1 MSSSL
6 GRAAPP
12 RTVQWTGLTHLLVV
26 YATWSSTYLAIRI
39 AVREGSGFPPFS
51 MACARFLV
59 AGLILL
65 VWSRIR
71 NGRIALTRRDLGFA
85 FVSGLLLMLGGNG
98 LVSWAEQ
105 RADSG
110 YAALLVAT
118 APIWVAMIEFT
129 LEQRRPT
136 PLLVAS
142 LAVGL
147 VGVGLLTTPAFL
159 GGIRL
164 DPVSVLALSFAPV
177 LWAVGSVV
185 QHRQVQGLDLYASS
199 GTQQVSGALGLAAAA
214 LLTGEPLP
222 HPTGEALLAW
232 GYLVVAGS
240 ILGFTSFIRTLQLLP
255 SSIAMTYA
263 YVNPVGA
270 VLLGWL
276 ILREPITAWTVA
288 GAALVL
294 LGIAGVFRARGG

>member
-1 MSSSL
+1 MSSLLARS
-6 GRAAPP
+6 APP
-12 RTVQWTGLTHLLVV
+12 RAIGWAGLSNLLVV

-59 AGLILL
+59 AGLVLL
-65 VWSRIR
+65 AWSRLL
-71 NGRIALTRRDLGFA
+71 NGRISLSRRDIGFALT
-85 FVSGLLLMLGGNG
+85 SGLLLMLGGNG

-118 APIWVAMIEFT
+118 APIWVAIIDSV
-129 LEQRRPT
+129 LERRPPT
-136 PLLVAS
+136 TLLVAS
-142 LAVGL
+142 LSVGL
-147 VGVGLLTTPAFL
+147 AGVGLLTAPALL
-159 GGIRL
+159 GGIHL
-164 DPVSVLALSFAPV
+164 DPVSVLALTIAPI
-177 LWAVGSVV
+177 LWAIGSVV
-185 QHRQVQGLDLYASS
+185 QHRQAHGLDPYASS
-199 GTQQVSGALGLAAAA
+199 GAQQVSGAFGLAVVA
-214 LLTGEPLP
+214 LLVGEPFP
-222 HPTGEALLAW
+222 HPTGEAWLAW

-255 SSIAMTYA
+255 SNIAMTYA

-276 ILREPITAWTVA
+276 ILQEPITAWTIA

-294 LGIAGVFRARGG
+294 LGVAGVFRARRS